1 MRDFSWKWNF
11 FSQVYR
17 VGPNGWKWINFSCPQ
32 PPLQCLSPSTCLYF
46 LTARVEPISLLD
58 GPLTPSIKSRPKRKA
73 HDIDCDLF
81 QCVETIRPG
90 SIHNARQ
97 WPLVRHPSA
106 PAVPLQPETHGGY
119 IAGKDFAI
127 YRREVHSNLH
137 VYETDS
143 KGFRSGYIH
152 A

>member
-1 MRDFSWKWNF
+1 MFITFYLSVF
-11 FSQVYR
+11 
-17 VGPNGWKWINFSCPQ
+17 PNSYGRANITTGWSFNTLHKKP
-32 PPLQCLSPSTCLYF
+32 T
-46 LTARVEPISLLD
+46 E
-58 GPLTPSIKSRPKRKA
+58 RKA